1 MALHDEVER
10 IDSREDLTAFVERL
24 KLDYETDPGGWE
36 NGDVAS
42 FLDALGT
49 WTEDMPGYFE
59 NRGEDMTEVSPWR
72 LLGMMLLAAR
82 SYE

>member
-10 IDSREDLTAFVERL
+10 IESREDLAAFVEHL
-24 KLDYETDPGGWE
+24 KLDHKTNPGGWE
-36 NGDVAS
+36 NGDLAS
-42 FLDALGT
+42 FLEALSA
-49 WTEDMPGYFE
+49 WTEDMPGYFA
-59 NRGEDMTEVSPWR
+59 NRGEDMTAVPAWR